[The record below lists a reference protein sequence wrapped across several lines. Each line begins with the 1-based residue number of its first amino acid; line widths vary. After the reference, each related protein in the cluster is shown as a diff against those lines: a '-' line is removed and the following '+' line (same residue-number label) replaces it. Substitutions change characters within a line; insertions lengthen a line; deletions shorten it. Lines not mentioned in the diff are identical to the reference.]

1 MSLTIEPHQCQG
13 EDCEH
18 RKTARKAQEI
28 EDRIRGFR
36 TTFDET
42 GHEIDAHGVYLE
54 HVTD

>member
-36 TTFDET
+36 TTFDEA